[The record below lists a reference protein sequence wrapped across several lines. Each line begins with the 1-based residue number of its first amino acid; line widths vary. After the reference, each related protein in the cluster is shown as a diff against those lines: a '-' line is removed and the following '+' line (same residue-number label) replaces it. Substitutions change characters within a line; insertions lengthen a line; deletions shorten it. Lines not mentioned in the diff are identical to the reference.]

1 MSHPHPTN
9 EAALRQELVRFW
21 RQLGL
26 LASSG
31 VPILQALKIHEL
43 ECREAK
49 VREAIAA
56 MAESIRRGRKLSDA
70 LAESP
75 GLFSASVVA
84 LCRAGEVGG
93 VVDTVAER
101 IAKGLENGALDV
113 GGEDDA
119 AVEAAPVEA
128 APDGLPIFQRIIMDA
143 AKARASDIHVE
154 PTESGGQ
161 VRLRIDG
168 AMAAPEPL
176 DRPSFDALIA
186 HIALMANMDI
196 AEKRRPQDG
205 RICLNIEGR
214 DVDLRVSCCSYI
226 HGYSAV
232 LRVLDRRLVHI
243 GLADV
248 VLDEKTRDEF
258 QRWAREPN
266 GIFVASGPTG
276 SGKTTLL
283 YAIIKEAA
291 TPQRKVMAAEEPVE
305 YLIEGVLQAQL
316 QTRLGVTFPA
326 LMRSFL
332 RQDPD
337 VIMVGEVRDSETLQ
351 ICIQAALT
359 GHAVFT
365 TLHTATA
372 TDVPRRM
379 VDIGAPG
386 WLVRDSLRGV
396 SSMRLVRRVCAN
408 CAKPYRP
415 DDLDKLAG
423 LPDGEALAKAEFVR
437 GEGCEKC
444 RRTGFRGRIGVYE
457 TLPMTPSV
465 LEAVAANVPPGE
477 LRLLAKAEGMATLFN
492 DAARHAADGLTTLE
506 EAVRVT
512 YAME

>member
-1 MSHPHPTN
+1 MSHHHATS

-21 RQLGL
+21 RQFGL

-31 VPILQALKIHEL
+31 VPILQALNIQEL

-49 VREAIAA
+49 VREAVAA
-56 MAESIRRGRKLSDA
+56 MGESIRRGRKFSDA
-70 LAESP
+70 LAEAP
-75 GLFSASVVA
+75 DLFSPSVVA

-101 IAKGLENGALDV
+101 IANGLENGALDI
-113 GGEDDA
+113 GGGPSSRAET
-119 AVEAAPVEA
+119 PPEA
-128 APDGLPIFQRIIMDA
+128 APDGKPIFDRIALDA
-143 AKARASDIHVE
+143 VKGRASDIHIE
-154 PTESGGQ
+154 PTEDGGQ

-168 AMAAPEPL
+168 AMTAPETL
-176 DRPSFDALIA
+176 DRASYDALMA
-186 HIALMANMDI
+186 QIALMANMDI

-232 LRVLDRRLVHI
+232 LRVLDRNLVQLRLD
-243 GLADV
+243 DV
-248 VLDEKTRDEF
+248 IKGPEAKAEF
-258 QRWAREPN
+258 RRWAREPY
-266 GIFVASGPTG
+266 GVFVTSGPTG

-283 YAIIKEAA
+283 YAVVKEAV
-291 TPQRKVMAAEEPVE
+291 TPQRKVMAAEDPVE

-316 QTRLGVTFPA
+316 QTRLGVTFST

-337 VIMVGEVRDSETLQ
+337 VIMVGEVRDREVLQ

-365 TLHTATA
+365 TLHTPTA

-379 VDIGAPG
+379 VDIGAPA
-386 WLVRDSLRGV
+386 WLVRDALKGV
-396 SSMRLVRRVCAN
+396 SSMRLVRKVCAN

-444 RRTGFRGRIGVYE
+444 RRSGFRGRIAAYE
-457 TLPMTPSV
+457 ILPMTPPV
-465 LEAVAANVPPGE
+465 LEAIAANVPPEE
-477 LRLLAKAEGMATLFN
+477 LRRLAREEGMATLFN
-492 DAARHAADGLTTLE
+492 DAARRAAEGLTTLE